1 MKKRVFIVAEI
12 GCNHN
17 GDPKLA
23 KKMVEEA
30 KKCGVD
36 AVKFQTFKANL
47 LISKIAPKAEYQKV
61 TTGTADSQLEM
72 TRKLELPYDEFR
84 KLEEYAKSLGL
95 EVFSTPFDFD
105 SIDFLI
111 ENNIANLQNYKTFF
125 KIKKLEI
132 PENSSE
138 IDLDKFIAKVDAND
152 KKLLEVDEFLK
163 KLGK

>member
-1 MKKRVFIVAEI
+1 MKIINSLQVVFEYIEFSDEI
-12 GCNHN
+12 Q
-17 GDPKLA
+17 
-23 KKMVEEA
+23 E
-30 KKCGVD
+30 
-36 AVKFQTFKANL
+36 
-47 LISKIAPKAEYQKV
+47 KII
-61 TTGTADSQLEM
+61 L
-72 TRKLELPYDEFR
+72 
-84 KLEEYAKSLGL
+84 LEEKLQKNPDL
-95 EVFSTPFDFD
+95 EFDISEKEIIVFNKNFFNNETISFKDYIEVWT
-105 SIDFLI
+105 ILKDFLI

>member
-1 MKKRVFIVAEI
+1 MKTINSLQVVFEYIEFSDEI
-12 GCNHN
+12 Q
-17 GDPKLA
+17 
-23 KKMVEEA
+23 E
-30 KKCGVD
+30 
-36 AVKFQTFKANL
+36 
-47 LISKIAPKAEYQKV
+47 KII
-61 TTGTADSQLEM
+61 L
-72 TRKLELPYDEFR
+72 
-84 KLEEYAKSLGL
+84 LEEKLQKNPDL
-95 EVFSTPFDFD
+95 EFDISEKEIIVFNKNFFNNETISFKDYIEVWT
-105 SIDFLI
+105 ILKDFLI

>member
-1 MKKRVFIVAEI
+1 MKIINSLQVVFKNIEFSDEI
-12 GCNHN
+12 QEN
-17 GDPKLA
+17 
-23 KKMVEEA
+23 
-30 KKCGVD
+30 
-36 AVKFQTFKANL
+36 
-47 LISKIAPKAEYQKV
+47 III
-61 TTGTADSQLEM
+61 
-72 TRKLELPYDEFR
+72 
-84 KLEEYAKSLGL
+84 LEEKLQKNPDL
-95 EVFSTPFDFD
+95 EFDISEKEIIVFNKNFFNNETISFKDYIEVWT
-105 SIDFLI
+105 ILKDFLI

>member
-1 MKKRVFIVAEI
+1 MKTINSLQVVFEYIEFSDEI
-12 GCNHN
+12 Q
-17 GDPKLA
+17 
-23 KKMVEEA
+23 E
-30 KKCGVD
+30 
-36 AVKFQTFKANL
+36 
-47 LISKIAPKAEYQKV
+47 KII
-61 TTGTADSQLEM
+61 L
-72 TRKLELPYDEFR
+72 
-84 KLEEYAKSLGL
+84 LEEKLQKNPDL
-95 EVFSTPFDFD
+95 EFDISEKEIIVFNKNFFNNETISFKDYIEVGT
-105 SIDFLI
+105 ILKDFLI

>member
-1 MKKRVFIVAEI
+1 MKIINSLQVVFENIEFSDEI
-12 GCNHN
+12 QEN
-17 GDPKLA
+17 
-23 KKMVEEA
+23 
-30 KKCGVD
+30 
-36 AVKFQTFKANL
+36 
-47 LISKIAPKAEYQKV
+47 III
-61 TTGTADSQLEM
+61 
-72 TRKLELPYDEFR
+72 
-84 KLEEYAKSLGL
+84 LEEKLQKNPDL
-95 EVFSTPFDFD
+95 EFDISEKEIIVFNKNFFNNETISFKDYIEVWT
-105 SIDFLI
+105 ILKDFLI

>member
-1 MKKRVFIVAEI
+1 MKIINSLQVVFENIEFSDEI
-12 GCNHN
+12 QEN
-17 GDPKLA
+17 
-23 KKMVEEA
+23 
-30 KKCGVD
+30 
-36 AVKFQTFKANL
+36 
-47 LISKIAPKAEYQKV
+47 III
-61 TTGTADSQLEM
+61 
-72 TRKLELPYDEFR
+72 
-84 KLEEYAKSLGL
+84 LEEKLQKNPDL
-95 EVFSTPFDFD
+95 EFDISEKEIIVFNKNFFNNETISFKVY
-105 SIDFLI
+105 IEVWAILKDFLI

>member
-1 MKKRVFIVAEI
+1 MKIINSLQVVFENIEFSDEI
-12 GCNHN
+12 QEN
-17 GDPKLA
+17 
-23 KKMVEEA
+23 
-30 KKCGVD
+30 
-36 AVKFQTFKANL
+36 
-47 LISKIAPKAEYQKV
+47 III
-61 TTGTADSQLEM
+61 
-72 TRKLELPYDEFR
+72 
-84 KLEEYAKSLGL
+84 LEEKLQKNPDL
-95 EVFSTPFDFD
+95 EFDISEKEIIVFNKNFFNNETISFKDY
-105 SIDFLI
+105 IEVGAILKDFLI